1 MGSSMVGV
9 ALWVGVAGS
18 IQGGFVDES
27 THEVN
32 EHSLST
38 LRLLFRRLRRGRR
51 DSSWRISLSFGE
63 AFPLVAVCQAR
74 RVSRDEG

>member
-1 MGSSMVGV
+1 MVGV

-18 IQGGFVDES
+18 IQSGFADES
-27 THEVN
+27 THGVN

-38 LRLLFRRLRRGRR
+38 LRLLFRRLRSGLR

-63 AFPLVAVCQAR
+63 AFLLFVARQATR
-74 RVSRDEG
+74 IREGKG